1 MARLAFAALLS
12 SAEAFSVSL
21 LGSTTSPHASV
32 SLLGTTSPQR
42 AALDGSISR
51 RGLFHALPAGAAAA
65 VWMPRAASASG
76 GATAGKTTSIPRAK
90 IRYYGRMAQ
99 VLYAYNALGKA
110 VESGDVP
117 TIKAAKAS
125 FFADKEDA
133 PGQELK
139 SAGYL
144 LAVAFKM

>member
-1 MARLAFAALLS
+1 MRLDRLAFAALLS
-12 SAEAFSVSL
+12 SAEAYSVAAPPLRSTKSL
-21 LGSTTSPHASV
+21 QRTALADVYMASD
-32 SLLGTTSPQR
+32 
-42 AALDGSISR
+42 ASISR
-51 RGLFHALPAGAAAA
+51 RGLFHTLPAAAAA
-65 VWMPRAASASG
+65 VAWMPHAASASG

-125 FFADKEDA
+125 FFADKDDA
-133 PGQELK
+133 PSQELK